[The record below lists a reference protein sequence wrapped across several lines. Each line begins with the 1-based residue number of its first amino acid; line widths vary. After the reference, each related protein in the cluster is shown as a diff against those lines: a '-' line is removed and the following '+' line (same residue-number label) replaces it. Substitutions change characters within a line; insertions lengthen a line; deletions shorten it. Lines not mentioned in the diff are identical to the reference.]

1 MQLTKPKNIIPAKY
15 TKEGFRNGIE
25 KVEKALS
32 KSEKS
37 YIGKEKDKINPLEHK
52 FADGIY
58 VRKISCP
65 AGQLLVTEIHKK
77 DNAFFVMTGKL
88 TIMSEEGEA
97 TIEAP
102 YYGITKAGTKRIIY
116 IHEHCI
122 FITVHPTKTK
132 NVKDAEEELIA
143 KNYKELEV

>member
-15 TKEGFRNGIE
+15 TKEGFRNGIME
-25 KVEKALS
+25 VERVLHESGKGLV
-32 KSEKS
+32 
-37 YIGKEKDKINPLEHK
+37 GKERDTLNPLEHI
-52 FADGIY
+52 FADGLY

-65 AGQLLVTEIHKK
+65 LGQLLVTEIHKK
-77 DNAFFVMTGKL
+77 DNAYFLMKGEI
-88 TIMSEEGEA
+88 TIMSEEGEV

-116 IHEHCI
+116 VHKDCI
-122 FITVHPTKTK
+122 FVTVHSTNSKT
-132 NVKDAEEELIA
+132 VKDAEEELIA